1 MTDTAIMTAFNAAIR
16 AYHACHVHVVACQ
29 RRGDC
34 PDCLRLYDAKLSAV
48 VDYEA
53 LAFGKPLPP
62 QAPMAGAE
70 DLVFLKQQA
79 D

>member
-1 MTDTAIMTAFNAAIR
+1 MTASAIMTAFDAAIR
-16 AYHACHVHVVACQ
+16 AYHACHRHVIACP

-48 VDYEA
+48 GVYEA
-53 LAFGKPLPP
+53 LVFGKPLPP
-62 QAPMAGAE
+62 AIPAAGAE
-70 DLVFLKQQA
+70 DLVFLKKQA